1 MALRTK
7 LNTNDEGETNELDDL
22 DELDAVYVNKLKES
36 SIKQDI
42 EKVTTFLL
50 YLNSN
55 SDLYHKTAHIEK
67 NSRLQIFYLLE
78 FPWQQRHLQ

>member
-36 SIKQDI
+36 SIQED
-42 EKVTTFLL
+42 
-50 YLNSN
+50 
-55 SDLYHKTAHIEK
+55 
-67 NSRLQIFYLLE
+67 LLE
-78 FPWQQRHLQ
+78 QFKDIKKLLDEQKGKS

>member
-36 SIKQDI
+36 SIQAD
-42 EKVTTFLL
+42 
-50 YLNSN
+50 
-55 SDLYHKTAHIEK
+55 
-67 NSRLQIFYLLE
+67 LLE
-78 FPWQQRHLQ
+78 QFKDITKLLDEQKGKS

>member
-36 SIKQDI
+36 SIQED
-42 EKVTTFLL
+42 
-50 YLNSN
+50 
-55 SDLYHKTAHIEK
+55 
-67 NSRLQIFYLLE
+67 LLE
-78 FPWQQRHLQ
+78 QFKDITKVLDEQKGKS

>member
-36 SIKQDI
+36 SIQED
-42 EKVTTFLL
+42 
-50 YLNSN
+50 
-55 SDLYHKTAHIEK
+55 
-67 NSRLQIFYLLE
+67 LLE
-78 FPWQQRHLQ
+78 QFKDITKLLDEQKGKC

>member
-36 SIKQDI
+36 SIQGK
-42 EKVTTFLL
+42 
-50 YLNSN
+50 S
-55 SDLYHKTAHIEK
+55 
-67 NSRLQIFYLLE
+67 
-78 FPWQQRHLQ
+78 

>member
-36 SIKQDI
+36 SIQED
-42 EKVTTFLL
+42 
-50 YLNSN
+50 
-55 SDLYHKTAHIEK
+55 
-67 NSRLQIFYLLE
+67 LLE
-78 FPWQQRHLQ
+78 QFKDITKLLDEQKGKS

>member
-36 SIKQDI
+36 SIQEDLMEQFKDI
-42 EKVTTFLL
+42 TKLL
-50 YLNSN
+50 DEQKGKS
-55 SDLYHKTAHIEK
+55 
-67 NSRLQIFYLLE
+67 
-78 FPWQQRHLQ
+78 

>member
-36 SIKQDI
+36 SIQED
-42 EKVTTFLL
+42 
-50 YLNSN
+50 
-55 SDLYHKTAHIEK
+55 
-67 NSRLQIFYLLE
+67 LLE
-78 FPWQQRHLQ
+78 QFEDITKLLDEQKGKS

>member
-36 SIKQDI
+36 SIRED
-42 EKVTTFLL
+42 
-50 YLNSN
+50 
-55 SDLYHKTAHIEK
+55 
-67 NSRLQIFYLLE
+67 LLE
-78 FPWQQRHLQ
+78 QFKDITKLLDEQKGKS

>member
-36 SIKQDI
+36 SIQD
-42 EKVTTFLL
+42 
-50 YLNSN
+50 
-55 SDLYHKTAHIEK
+55 D
-67 NSRLQIFYLLE
+67 LLE
-78 FPWQQRHLQ
+78 QFKDITKLLDEQKGKS

>member
-36 SIKQDI
+36 SIQED
-42 EKVTTFLL
+42 
-50 YLNSN
+50 
-55 SDLYHKTAHIEK
+55 
-67 NSRLQIFYLLE
+67 LLE
-78 FPWQQRHLQ
+78 QFKDITKLLDEQNKS